1 MYTSIQKYNSVIL
14 FILFAISSIVILG
27 CASRENSPKKLD
39 DSTIIY
45 PSKSENGI
53 YTTIT
58 FSNKLSKKTGKPI
71 KADTLFALEDKAK
84 LYATIDLVNYKSDY
98 QKPLMLHVDWLDS
111 TGNSFYKKRMDFTPS
126 DSTTSFTSF
135 ISISSQK
142 KKAGKYLLRVY
153 LFRELISE
161 KYFHLAKSVSNSKNV
176 KKKELSKRKSKT
188 EKKDENQ
195 QSVKPKVI
203 KESLKTSIILC
214 KKISKKTGKPIG
226 VDTIFTIRD
235 KAKVKA
241 IVNFEKEKIKTNE
254 QLKFYFNWTDP
265 EGKIFY
271 KKRIIYTTS
280 NPIFS
285 LSNSI
290 SISPEKRIQGN
301 YKIQIVYKKK
311 IIAEQ
316 KFILVTPD
324 K

>member
-1 MYTSIQKYNSVIL
+1 MHNSIQKYNSVIL
-14 FILFAISSIVILG
+14 FILFAISSIIIPG
-27 CASRENSPKKLD
+27 CASRENSPRTLD

-53 YTTIT
+53 YATIT

-71 KADTLFALEDKAK
+71 KADTLFALDDKAK
-84 LYATIDLVNYKSDY
+84 LYATIDLVNYKSVY

-111 TGNSFYKKRMDFTPS
+111 TGNSFYKKRTDFTPS
-126 DSTTSFTSF
+126 DSTTSFTSS
-135 ISISSQK
+135 ISISPQK

-161 KYFHLAKSVSNSKNV
+161 KYFHLAKSVSDSKNV
-176 KKKELSKRKSKT
+176 RKKELSKKKSKT

-203 KESLKTSIILC
+203 KESLKASIILC

-265 EGKIFY
+265 GGNIFY

-301 YKIQIVYKKK
+301 YKIQIIYKKK

-316 KFILVTPD
+316 KFVLVTPD

>member
-1 MYTSIQKYNSVIL
+1 MTY
-14 FILFAISSIVILG
+14 
-27 CASRENSPKKLD
+27 KKLIILLTIIAQTFLQVCSD
-39 DSTIIY
+39 RAVTPSEGDNSTIIFR
-45 PSKSENGI
+45 SKSEKGI
-53 YTTIT
+53 EASII
-58 FSNKLSKKTGKPI
+58 FCKGISKKTGKPI
-71 KADTLFALEDKAK
+71 KADTVFTINEKAK
-84 LYATIDLVNYKSDY
+84 VYSFVQLSNWKLNKN
-98 QKPLMLHVDWLDS
+98 KELMFHIDWLDS
-111 TGNSFYKKRMDFTPS
+111 TGNSLYKKRIDFTPS
-126 DSTTSFTSF
+126 DSSSGF
-135 ISISSQK
+135 ISSISVSPEKRKPGEYQVC
-142 KKAGKYLLRVY
+142 LY
-153 LFRELISE
+153 LFRELIAT
-161 KYFHLAKSVSNSKNV
+161 KYFRLIEPVIISKNDTMNNNV
-176 KKKELSKRKSKT
+176 SKKKIKS
-188 EKKDENQ
+188 EKKDGNQ
-195 QSVKPKVI
+195 KSVKPKVI

-241 IVNFEKEKIKTNE
+241 IVNFEKEEIKTNE
-254 QLKFYFNWTDP
+254 QLKFYFNWKGPD
-265 EGKIFY
+265 GKIFY

-316 KFILVTPD
+316 KFVLVTPY